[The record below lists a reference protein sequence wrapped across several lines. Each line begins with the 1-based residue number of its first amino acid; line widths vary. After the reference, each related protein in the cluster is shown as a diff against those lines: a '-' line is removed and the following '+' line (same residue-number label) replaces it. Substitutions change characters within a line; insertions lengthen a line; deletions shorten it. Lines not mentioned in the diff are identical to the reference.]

1 MSFNRAERRH
11 HYRRMIVKRAKQ
23 DARYG
28 VGAANEKEW
37 RFMNARVRART
48 GTLCSCST
56 CGNVRRNYG
65 NSRAALT
72 YQELVSLDHLKERD
86 E

>member
-28 VGAANEKEW
+28 VALPNEKEW

-48 GTLCSCST
+48 GTLCSCSM
-56 CGNVRRNYG
+56 CCSPRRTYG

-72 YQELVSLDHLKERD
+72 FQELAALENLKERD
-86 E
+86 A